1 MVIALVS
8 HGFLHRTT
16 LTQHGIWQF
25 SVNRLIITRFYP
37 FSQTLVNL
45 CLIVSILLIELVLI
59 QKVMIGHAKARQK
72 SEKSLTLN
80 AFFILLFLTYLDL
93 ITGAF
98 TIEKCFYHSEI
109 RSNQLERLIK
119 LLCVSYAPSVR

>member
-1 MVIALVS
+1 MVVALVS

-72 SEKSLTLN
+72 SEKSLT
-80 AFFILLFLTYLDL
+80 YLDL
-93 ITGAF
+93 ISRAF
-98 TIEKCFYHSEI
+98 TIEQRLYHSEI
-109 RSNQLERLIK
+109 RSNQLQRLIK
-119 LLCVSYAPSVR
+119 LLSVSYAPSVR